1 VSKTFRCRPLSSTT
15 PAQVRLL
22 ARCHLSS
29 STSRDG

>member
-1 VSKTFRCRPLSSTT
+1 VSKPFRCRSLSSTT

-29 STSRDG
+29 STGGDG